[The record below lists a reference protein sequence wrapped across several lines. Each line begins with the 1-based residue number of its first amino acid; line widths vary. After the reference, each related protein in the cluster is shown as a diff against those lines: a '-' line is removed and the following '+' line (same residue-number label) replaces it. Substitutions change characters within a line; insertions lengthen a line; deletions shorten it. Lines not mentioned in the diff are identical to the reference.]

1 MFAVW
6 FSKFVAMTKM
16 DKTWKCLL
24 FNTNYPE
31 IDEKCQKL
39 KIFEV
44 ISSKCELLTIFFS
57 SKRKKLRE
65 EKISCICATSN
76 FINKK
81 QTYKR
86 FVDFREKNLPYPK
99 KIKTQTCVHKW
110 STILLKK
117 KRKNLKT
124 DIFVKVSF
132 LKKKEKKCFFVL

>member
-1 MFAVW
+1 M
-6 FSKFVAMTKM
+6 
-16 DKTWKCLL
+16 

-31 IDEKCQKL
+31 IDEKSQKL

-44 ISSKCELLTIFFS
+44 ISSKCELLTNFFLQT
-57 SKRKKLRE
+57 KGKKLRE

-117 KRKNLKT
+117 K
-124 DIFVKVSF
+124 
-132 LKKKEKKCFFVL
+132 EKKFENGHFCKGQLLEKERKKMLFCSLKCL